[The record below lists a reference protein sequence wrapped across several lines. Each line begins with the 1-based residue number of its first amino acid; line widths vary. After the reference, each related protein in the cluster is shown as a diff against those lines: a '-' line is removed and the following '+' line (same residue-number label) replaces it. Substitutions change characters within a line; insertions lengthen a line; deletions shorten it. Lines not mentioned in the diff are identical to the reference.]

1 MSEDFKKGL
10 IKYGLENNYIE
21 RTEEG
26 LKFVGSRYNN
36 TEQQIYIM
44 LTENT
49 GTHFLDSGG
58 ANCRHW
64 QRNIKKSLEDF
75 RKEEVFNSDAKDIW
89 EIEKSLFHHLKDSIK
104 YNADLNEGLQA
115 YLKHK
120 DLENWREPVEQ
131 YLQSKFPDEDI
142 NHINRYNEEC
152 CLSQTLQIIKVGQ
165 WYKNATIALAIHN
178 GADVRGGYT
187 DFKIFDI
194 DTDAFYN
201 WHPENYE
208 YILDNANV

>member
-36 TEQQIYIM
+36 TEQQIYNM

-58 ANCRHW
+58 ANGRHW
-64 QRNIKKSLEDF
+64 QSNIKKSLEDF

-104 YNADLNEGLQA
+104 YNADLNEGLQT

-131 YLQSKFPDEDI
+131 YLQSKFPGEKID
-142 NHINRYNEEC
+142 HINTYNEDC
-152 CLSQTLQIIKVGQ
+152 ILSQTLQIITVGDM
-165 WYKNATIALAIHN
+165 YTNETVALAIHN

-208 YILDNANV
+208 YILDNADV

>member
-36 TEQQIYIM
+36 TEQQIYNM

-58 ANCRHW
+58 ANGRHW

-104 YNADLNEGLQA
+104 YNSDLNEGLQV

-131 YLQSKFPDEDI
+131 YLQSKFPNEKID
-142 NHINRYNEEC
+142 HINTYNDDC
-152 CLSQTLQIIKVGQ
+152 VLSQTLQIITVGDM
-165 WYKNATIALAIHN
+165 YTNETVALSIHN

-201 WHPENYE
+201 WHPGNYE
-208 YILDNANV
+208 YIFDNADV

>member
-36 TEQQIYIM
+36 TEQQIYNM

-58 ANCRHW
+58 ASGRHW
-64 QRNIKKSLEDF
+64 QSNIKKSLEDF

-104 YNADLNEGLQA
+104 YNADLNEGLQT

-131 YLQSKFPDEDI
+131 YLQSKFPGEKID
-142 NHINRYNEEC
+142 HINTYNEDC
-152 CLSQTLQIIKVGQ
+152 ILSQTLQIITVGDM
-165 WYKNATIALAIHN
+165 YTNETVALAIHN

-208 YILDNANV
+208 YILDNVDV

>member
-36 TEQQIYIM
+36 TEQQIYNM

-58 ANCRHW
+58 ANGRHW

-75 RKEEVFNSDAKDIW
+75 RKEEVLNVLKSRKD
-89 EIEKSLFHHLKDSIK
+89 KARK
-104 YNADLNEGLQA
+104 
-115 YLKHK
+115 
-120 DLENWREPVEQ
+120 
-131 YLQSKFPDEDI
+131 
-142 NHINRYNEEC
+142 
-152 CLSQTLQIIKVGQ
+152 
-165 WYKNATIALAIHN
+165 
-178 GADVRGGYT
+178 
-187 DFKIFDI
+187 
-194 DTDAFYN
+194 
-201 WHPENYE
+201 
-208 YILDNANV
+208 

>member
-36 TEQQIYIM
+36 TEQQIYNM

-58 ANCRHW
+58 ANGRHW
-64 QRNIKKSLEDF
+64 QHNIKKSLEDF

-104 YNADLNEGLQA
+104 YNADLNEGLQT

-131 YLQSKFPDEDI
+131 YLQSKFPGEKID
-142 NHINRYNEEC
+142 HINTYNEDC
-152 CLSQTLQIIKVGQ
+152 ILSQTLQIITVGDM
-165 WYKNATIALAIHN
+165 YTNETVALAIHN

-208 YILDNANV
+208 YILDNADV

>member
-36 TEQQIYIM
+36 TEQQIYNM

-58 ANCRHW
+58 ANGRHW

-89 EIEKSLFHHLKDSIK
+89 EIEKSLFHHLKDSVK
-104 YNADLNEGLQA
+104 YNADLNEGLQT

-131 YLQSKFPDEDI
+131 YLQSKFPDEEI
-142 NHINRYNEEC
+142 NHINTYNVEC
-152 CLSQTLQIIKVGQ
+152 WLSQTLQIIKCWQ
-165 WYKNATIALAIHN
+165 WYKNETIALAIHN

>member
-36 TEQQIYIM
+36 TEQQIYNM

-58 ANCRHW
+58 ANGRHW
-64 QRNIKKSLEDF
+64 QSNIKKSLEDF

-104 YNADLNEGLQA
+104 YNADLNEGLQT

-131 YLQSKFPDEDI
+131 YLQSKFPGEKID
-142 NHINRYNEEC
+142 HINTYNEDC
-152 CLSQTLQIIKVGQ
+152 ILSPT
-165 WYKNATIALAIHN
+165 ALM
-178 GADVRGGYT
+178 
-187 DFKIFDI
+187 
-194 DTDAFYN
+194 
-201 WHPENYE
+201 
-208 YILDNANV
+208 

>member
-36 TEQQIYIM
+36 TEQQIYNM

-58 ANCRHW
+58 ASGRHW
-64 QRNIKKSLEDF
+64 QSNIKKSLEDF

-89 EIEKSLFHHLKDSIK
+89 EIEKSLFHHLNDSIK
-104 YNADLNEGLQA
+104 YNADLNEGLQT

-131 YLQSKFPDEDI
+131 YLQSKFPNEKID
-142 NHINRYNEEC
+142 HINTYNGDC
-152 CLSQTLQIIKVGQ
+152 ILSQTLQIITVGDM
-165 WYKNATIALAIHN
+165 YTNETIALSIHN

-208 YILDNANV
+208 YILDNADV

>member
-36 TEQQIYIM
+36 TEQQIYNM

-58 ANCRHW
+58 ANGRHW

-75 RKEEVFNSDAKDIW
+75 RKEEVYNSDAKDIW

-104 YNADLNEGLQA
+104 YNPDLNEGLQA

-131 YLQSKFPDEDI
+131 YLQSKFPNEKID
-142 NHINRYNEEC
+142 HINTYNDDC
-152 CLSQTLQIIKVGQ
+152 VLSQTLQIITVGDM
-165 WYKNATIALAIHN
+165 YTNETVALSIHN

-194 DTDAFYN
+194 DTEAFYN

-208 YILDNANV
+208 YILDNADV

>member
-1 MSEDFKKGL
+1 M
-10 IKYGLENNYIE
+10 NQ
-21 RTEEG
+21 
-26 LKFVGSRYNN
+26 
-36 TEQQIYIM
+36 TEQQIYNM
-44 LTENT
+44 LTENI

-58 ANCRHW
+58 ANGRHW

-104 YNADLNEGLQA
+104 YNSDLNEGLQV

-131 YLQSKFPDEDI
+131 YLQSKFPNEKID
-142 NHINRYNEEC
+142 HINTYNDDC
-152 CLSQTLQIIKVGQ
+152 VLSQTLQIITVGDM
-165 WYKNATIALAIHN
+165 YTNETVALSIHN

-208 YILDNANV
+208 YIFDNADV